1 MGLMAIR
8 RLKISLANNSLSTFT
23 AMKKNKEEFQ
33 QVIIAFYFWAG
44 FGGFTSTLLSFALQY
59 FNQGSSGQ
67 RSKDLTIPGTIT
79 ILAVCF
85 ALMVGSFIVLYKE
98 EQSKSN
104 RQKSQDQA
112 LNDQAH
118 QDQTN

>member
-1 MGLMAIR
+1 MVIR
-8 RLKISLANNSLSTFT
+8 CLKISLAINSISTFT

-44 FGGFTSTLLSFALQY
+44 FGGFASTLLSFSLQY
-59 FNQGSSGQ
+59 FNQDRSGQ

-79 ILAVCF
+79 ILAICF
-85 ALMVGSFIVLYKE
+85 ALMVGSFIILYRE

-104 RQKSQDQA
+104 RQESQNQAQNDQDQ
-112 LNDQAH
+112 H
-118 QDQTN
+118 DQTN